1 MTRGRV
7 FVTLLLVVTSLLI
20 VLPVAV
26 LAIGSFLS
34 EPPRALHF
42 AFSGLTFGNYIA
54 VLGSPG
60 FWRLLATTITL
71 AVVGTAG
78 AVVFGVA
85 LAWLA
90 VRTDVPGRRIL
101 EAVAI
106 TPMFIPPLV
115 GAFAWDILASPKS
128 GIINILARSIGIPQA
143 VNVYSLTGIGFVFA
157 IYYCPYVF
165 LFVAAALRNM
175 DAVLEE
181 AARMV
186 GAGRLRTI
194 VDITIPLILPAFWSA
209 GLLVFV
215 LLIEIFAIPAVLAEP
230 GGIHVLSVRIWEL
243 VGFTPPKVNEASAL
257 GVLLLLLIT
266 VTLVLLQNRV
276 LAQRSFITVSG
287 KGQRR
292 EPTSLGAWRWPLCT
306 LGFTYLVIAV
316 LLPFLALLLIA
327 LRRNLFF
334 ANAKA
339 LFNPVQFSF
348 AQFGVAFGDPVVRL
362 SLANS
367 LLVSCG
373 TIMLGC
379 TLYFAVA
386 YTVHR
391 TRLPGRRALDII
403 SIMPVAIPGLIIGL
417 GYLWSW
423 ITLPIGLYGTVWII
437 ILAYISQFSPQ
448 GVRAIA
454 ASLVQIHPELEECS
468 RLCGAGMLR
477 TLRHVVIPL
486 ARPGVLAA
494 MILLLVLSFR
504 EFATALF
511 LYTSATQVFSLTM
524 FDVWERGSTNLV
536 AAMALIQA
544 GMLLSIVLVGQRFSR
559 GATVAPG
566 PS

>member
-257 GVLLLLLIT
+257 GVLLLLIT

>member
-1 MTRGRV
+1 MTRGRA
-7 FVTLLLVVTSLLI
+7 FVALLLAINSLLI
-20 VLPVAV
+20 ILPVGV

-34 EPPRALHF
+34 EPPRALNF
-42 AFSGLTFGNYIA
+42 ALGGLTIGNYVG

-60 FWRLLATTITL
+60 FWHLLATTLLL
-71 AVVGTAG
+71 AIVGTIG
-78 AVVFGVA
+78 AVVIGTA

-90 VRTDVPGRRIL
+90 VRTDIPGRGAL
-101 EAVAI
+101 EAIAV

-128 GIINILARSIGIPQA
+128 GMINIIARSTGVPQA
-143 VNVYSLTGIGFVFA
+143 VNAYSLFGIGFVFA

-175 DAVLEE
+175 DAVLED

-186 GAGRLRTI
+186 GAGRMRTVI
-194 VDITIPLILPAFWSA
+194 DITIPMILPAFWSA

-257 GVLLLLLIT
+257 GVLLLTIT
-266 VTLVLLQNRV
+266 VSLVLLQNRV
-276 LAQRSFITVSG
+276 LARRSFVTVAG

-292 EPTSLGAWRWPLCT
+292 EPTRLGAWRWPLCL
-306 LGFTYLVIAV
+306 LGFLYLLIAV
-316 LLPFLALLLIA
+316 VLPLLALLLIA
-327 LRRNLFF
+327 MRRNLFF
-334 ANAKA
+334 ANVKA
-339 LFNPVQFSF
+339 LFNTTQLSF
-348 AQFGVAFGDPVVRL
+348 AQFGVAVSDPVVQL
-362 SLANS
+362 SLRNS
-367 LLVSCG
+367 LAVALG
-373 TIMLGC
+373 TIVLGC
-379 TLYFAVA
+379 LLYFAVA
-386 YTVHR
+386 YVTHR
-391 TRLPGRRALDII
+391 TRLPGRRVLDVIA
-403 SIMPVAIPGLIIGL
+403 IMPVAIPGLIIGL

-423 ITLPIGLYGTVWII
+423 ITLPVGLYGTIWII

-448 GVRAIA
+448 GVRAIG

-477 TLRHVVIPL
+477 TIWRVVVPL
-486 ARPGVLAA
+486 AWPGIMAA
-494 MILLLVLSFR
+494 MTLLLVLSFR

-511 LYTSATQVFSLTM
+511 LYTSSTQVFSLTM

-544 GMLLSIVLVGQRFSR
+544 ALLLLIVLIGRRFSR
-559 GATVAPG
+559 GAAFASG
-566 PS
+566 A

>member
-1 MTRGRV
+1 VTRGRV

-71 AVVGTAG
+71 AVFGTAG
-78 AVVFGVA
+78 AVVFGVV

-194 VDITIPLILPAFWSA
+194 VDITIPLTLPAFWSA

>member
-71 AVVGTAG
+71 AVIGTAG
-78 AVVFGVA
+78 AVVFGVV

-257 GVLLLLLIT
+257 GVLLLLIT

-292 EPTSLGAWRWPLCT
+292 EPTRLGAWRWPLCA

-339 LFNPVQFSF
+339 LFNPAQFSF

-386 YTVHR
+386 YAVHR

-486 ARPGVLAA
+486 AWPGVLAA

>member
-1 MTRGRV
+1 VARGRAV
-7 FVTLLLVVTSLLI
+7 VALLLAVTGLLI
-20 VLPVAV
+20 VLPVGV
-26 LAIGSFLS
+26 LAIGSILS

-42 AFSGLTFGNYIA
+42 ALSGLTLNNYVA
-54 VLGSPG
+54 VLASSG
-60 FWRLLATTITL
+60 FWRLLGTTVAL
-71 AVVGTAG
+71 AVIGTVG
-78 AVVFGVA
+78 AVVIGVA

-90 VRTDVPGRRIL
+90 VRTDVPARRVL

-128 GIINILARSIGIPQA
+128 GIINILARSIGISQA
-143 VNVYSLTGIGFVFA
+143 VNIYSLAGIGFVFA

-186 GAGRLRTI
+186 GASRLRTI
-194 VDITIPLILPAFWSA
+194 VDITVPLIMPALFSA

-257 GVLLLLLIT
+257 GVLLLVIT
-266 VTLVLLQNRV
+266 VTLVLLQNRM
-276 LAQRSFITVSG
+276 LGRRSFITVAG

-292 EPTSLGAWRWPLCT
+292 QPIPLGIWRWPLCAM
-306 LGFTYLVIAV
+306 GFFYLLIAV
-316 LLPFLALLLIA
+316 VLPFLALLLIA
-327 LRRNLFF
+327 MRRNLFF
-334 ANAKA
+334 TTVKA
-339 LFNPVQFSF
+339 LFNPTQFSL
-348 AQFGVAFGDPVVRL
+348 AQFGVALGDPVVRL
-362 SLANS
+362 SLMNS
-367 LLVSCG
+367 LLVSLG
-373 TIMLGC
+373 TVAIGC

-437 ILAYISQFSPQ
+437 IFAYISQFSPQ

-477 TLRHVVIPL
+477 TLWKIVVPL
-486 ARPGVLAA
+486 AWSGVLAA

-544 GMLLSIVLVGQRFSR
+544 GLLLLIVLGGQRLSR
-559 GATVAPG
+559 GTTIVPG
-566 PS
+566 AS

>member
-1 MTRGRV
+1 VTRGRV

-71 AVVGTAG
+71 AVIGTAG
-78 AVVFGVA
+78 AVVFGVV

-257 GVLLLLLIT
+257 GVLLLLIT

-292 EPTSLGAWRWPLCT
+292 EPTSLGAWRWPLCA

-339 LFNPVQFSF
+339 LFNPAQFSF

-386 YTVHR
+386 YAVHR

-486 ARPGVLAA
+486 AWPGVLAA

>member
-257 GVLLLLLIT
+257 GVLLLLIT

-292 EPTSLGAWRWPLCT
+292 EPTSLGAWRWPLCA

-339 LFNPVQFSF
+339 LFDPAQFSF

-486 ARPGVLAA
+486 AWPGVLAA

>member
-1 MTRGRV
+1 
-7 FVTLLLVVTSLLI
+7 
-20 VLPVAV
+20 
-26 LAIGSFLS
+26 
-34 EPPRALHF
+34 
-42 AFSGLTFGNYIA
+42 
-54 VLGSPG
+54 
-60 FWRLLATTITL
+60 
-71 AVVGTAG
+71 
-78 AVVFGVA
+78 
-85 LAWLA
+85 
-90 VRTDVPGRRIL
+90 
-101 EAVAI
+101 
-106 TPMFIPPLV
+106 
-115 GAFAWDILASPKS
+115 
-128 GIINILARSIGIPQA
+128 
-143 VNVYSLTGIGFVFA
+143 
-157 IYYCPYVF
+157 
-165 LFVAAALRNM
+165 
-175 DAVLEE
+175 
-181 AARMV
+181 MV
-186 GAGRLRTI
+186 GAGLLRTI

-230 GGIHVLSVRIWEL
+230 GGIHVLSVRTWEL

-257 GVLLLLLIT
+257 GVLLLLIT

-292 EPTSLGAWRWPLCT
+292 EPTSLGAWRWPLCA

-339 LFNPVQFSF
+339 LFNPAQFSF
-348 AQFGVAFGDPVVRL
+348 GQFGVAFGDPVVRL

-386 YTVHR
+386 YAVHR

-486 ARPGVLAA
+486 AWPGVLAA

>member
-1 MTRGRV
+1 VTRGRV

-194 VDITIPLILPAFWSA
+194 VDITIPLTLPAFWSA

>member
-1 MTRGRV
+1 MSRGRAV
-7 FVTLLLVVTSLLI
+7 VALLLAITSLLI
-20 VLPVAV
+20 ILPVAV

-42 AFSGLTFGNYIA
+42 AFSGLTLNNYVG
-54 VLGSPG
+54 VLVSPG
-60 FWRLLATTITL
+60 FWGLLGTTIAL
-71 AVVGTAG
+71 AVIGTTG
-78 AVVFGVA
+78 AVVIGVA

-90 VRTDVPGRRIL
+90 IRTDVPGRGVL
-101 EAVAI
+101 AAVAI

-128 GIINILARSIGIPQA
+128 GIINIVARPLGIAQA
-143 VNVYSLTGIGFVFA
+143 VNVYSLAGIGFVFA

-194 VDITIPLILPAFWSA
+194 LDITVPLILPALWSA

-257 GVLLLLLIT
+257 GVLLLLIT

-276 LAQRSFITVSG
+276 LARRSFVTVAG

-292 EPTSLGAWRWPLCT
+292 QPIRLGVWRWPFCA
-306 LGFTYLVIAV
+306 LGFAYLLIAV
-316 LLPFLALLLIA
+316 ILPFLALLLIA

-334 ANAKA
+334 ANVKA
-339 LFNPVQFSF
+339 LFNPAQFSF
-348 AQFGVAFGDPVVRL
+348 TQFGVALGDPVVRL
-362 SLANS
+362 SLTNS
-367 LLVSCG
+367 LLVSFG
-373 TIMLGC
+373 TIVLGC

-423 ITLPIGLYGTVWII
+423 ITLPVGLYGTIWII
-437 ILAYISQFSPQ
+437 IFAYISQFSPQ
-448 GVRAIA
+448 GVRAIS

-477 TLRHVVIPL
+477 TLWRVVVPL
-486 ARPGVLAA
+486 ALPGVLAA

-524 FDVWERGSTNLV
+524 FDMWERGSSNLV

-544 GMLLSIVLVGQRFSR
+544 TLLLVIVLVGQRFTH
-559 GATVAPG
+559 GATDAPG
-566 PS
+566 AS